1 MSSGSVALQLFWDLS
16 SSSADSRH
24 AAALQLTKALR
35 LAQKTADTAGDAP
48 ADEKAAALRADGG
61 VLGSEVTYSVRRLIK
76 GLASS
81 REGSREGFALGLC
94 LLLRS
99 FSDID
104 CGRLLQTMMELLP
117 VKGGGLSDTE
127 IKENNF
133 GRLFGCMALIQ
144 TGKCTPSASEW
155 SAAVKANTVEE
166 LPCVKVLDELA
177 RLQGSKSF
185 MAEATT
191 HTASQMMSVALAE
204 APADVLADI
213 LLPRLRKGSEG
224 LDVAEMTPE
233 QLQLHLFSQNLI
245 LPGKPACLK
254 ETEIGKLVEP
264 LKKATCSHPRLHQV
278 WTQLLEI
285 VATFQGAKSKADR
298 VGERWGPA
306 SLEVLKSMW
315 LQVVEDALMVSSHE
329 RKYAALLLVQQLVP
343 QLPPHA
349 ITMLLSPNMRR
360 TLCNNLGKKQC
371 LLYKAAHT
379 TLEALMSRATSEP
392 SFALALL
399 QLLVKEQR
407 NFDKVTHTRTTS
419 QLLECLDEKG
429 KMEYLTL
436 LLSAYRSL
444 STSLPLSPLFL
455 TASRHAERRLVRA
468 CSSSALTRP
477 RVSSRVWYVLARH
490 NDAHGVC

>member
-1 MSSGSVALQLFWDLS
+1 
-16 SSSADSRH
+16 
-24 AAALQLTKALR
+24 
-35 LAQKTADTAGDAP
+35 
-48 ADEKAAALRADGG
+48 
-61 VLGSEVTYSVRRLIK
+61 
-76 GLASS
+76 
-81 REGSREGFALGLC
+81 
-94 LLLRS
+94 
-99 FSDID
+99 
-104 CGRLLQTMMELLP
+104 
-117 VKGGGLSDTE
+117 
-127 IKENNF
+127 
-133 GRLFGCMALIQ
+133 
-144 TGKCTPSASEW
+144 
-155 SAAVKANTVEE
+155 
-166 LPCVKVLDELA
+166 VKVLDELA

-191 HTASQMMSVALAE
+191 HTASQMLSVALAE

-278 WTQLLEI
+278 WTQLLEL

-298 VGERWGPA
+298 VGERWGAA
-306 SLEVLKSMW
+306 SLEVLKIMW
-315 LQVVEDALMVSSHE
+315 LKVVEDALMVSSHE

-343 QLPPHA
+343 QLPTHA

-379 TLEALMSRATSEP
+379 TLEALMSRAASEP

-444 STSLPLSPLFL
+444 STSLPLSPPFL

-490 NDAHGVC
+490 NDAHGVF